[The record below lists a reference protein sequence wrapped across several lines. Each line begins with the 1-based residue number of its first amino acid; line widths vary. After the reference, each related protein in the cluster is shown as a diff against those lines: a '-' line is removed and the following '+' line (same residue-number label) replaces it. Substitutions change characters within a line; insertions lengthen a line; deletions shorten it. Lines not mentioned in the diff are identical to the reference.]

1 MIGWINSGI
10 RYNLSSWKKAA
21 PLTNFAESTR
31 ASPPTIRSGNAMTEE
46 QAKDLART
54 AVAEFVKT
62 QNDQTKNQLW
72 DALHALGEF
81 DPPSETW
88 EGSSPARRFILSLLP
103 KHLLRP
109 DPFLGDSMVDCDN
122 TRFPKLTDEQK
133 TAVLNDLEE
142 QLMWA
147 EFLKQKPISA
157 KIQ

>member
-1 MIGWINSGI
+1 VGRQFPGPAIHSF
-10 RYNLSSWKKAA
+10 AA
-21 PLTNFAESTR
+21 TQTFA
-31 ASPPTIRSGNAMTEE
+31 
-46 QAKDLART
+46 
-54 AVAEFVKT
+54 
-62 QNDQTKNQLW
+62 
-72 DALHALGEF
+72 
-81 DPPSETW
+81 
-88 EGSSPARRFILSLLP
+88 PA
-103 KHLLRP
+103 